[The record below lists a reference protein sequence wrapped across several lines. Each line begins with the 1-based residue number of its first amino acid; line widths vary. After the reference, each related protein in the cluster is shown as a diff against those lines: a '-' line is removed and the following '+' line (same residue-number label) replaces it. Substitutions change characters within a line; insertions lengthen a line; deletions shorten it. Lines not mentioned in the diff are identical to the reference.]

1 MARSRIAG
9 MGHFVPERVVTNGEL
24 SQYMETSDEWIHQR
38 SGIRE
43 RRWVDGNVGASE
55 LAEPAALA
63 ALAEAGRTPADIDL
77 ILFATLSPDLNF
89 PGSGC
94 LLGARLG
101 IPGIAAMDIR
111 TQCTGFLYSL
121 ATADAMVRSGMA
133 RCVLVVGAEVH
144 SSGLDLSTKGRD
156 VSVLFGD
163 GAGAAV
169 VVPSDDDSMLV
180 DHELHADGRY
190 AEILMVE
197 VPASRIQPRL
207 TKEMMDEGRHFP
219 KMDGKAV
226 FKHAVEKL
234 PTLVHSIL
242 GRNGYTLDDVA
253 VLVPHQANMR
263 INELVARNLGL
274 PPERVVH
281 NIQKYGNT
289 TAASIPIA
297 LHEAVVEGRI
307 RKGDLV
313 LLAGL
318 GAGLTW
324 GASLVRW

>member
-121 ATADAMVRSGMA
+121 ATA
-133 RCVLVVGAEVH
+133 L
-144 SSGLDLSTKGRD
+144 
-156 VSVLFGD
+156 
-163 GAGAAV
+163 
-169 VVPSDDDSMLV
+169 
-180 DHELHADGRY
+180 
-190 AEILMVE
+190 
-197 VPASRIQPRL
+197 
-207 TKEMMDEGRHFP
+207 
-219 KMDGKAV
+219 
-226 FKHAVEKL
+226 
-234 PTLVHSIL
+234 
-242 GRNGYTLDDVA
+242 
-253 VLVPHQANMR
+253 
-263 INELVARNLGL
+263 L
-274 PPERVVH
+274 PPMRWC
-281 NIQKYGNT
+281 
-289 TAASIPIA
+289 
-297 LHEAVVEGRI
+297 GRAWPGVCLSSAP
-307 RKGDLV
+307 RCTPPGS
-313 LLAGL
+313 
-318 GAGLTW
+318 T
-324 GASLVRW
+324 